1 MSSIAEL
8 LEEASG
14 AVQAAADLA
23 ALDAV
28 RVHYLGKK
36 GVFTAQLR
44 ELGKLPPGEIRAAGQ
59 AINSAKESLTAALDA
74 RREALESERVA
85 AALAKSAIDV
95 TLPGRGER
103 AGPAASRHSHAAP
116 NGRDPRARRASTCTR
131 APRSRTSSTTSPR

>member
-44 ELGKLPPGEIRAAGQ
+44 ELGKLPPDQIRAAGQ
-59 AINSAKESLTAALDA
+59 AINSAKESLTARSTRAA
-74 RREALESERVA
+74 RRS
-85 AALAKSAIDV
+85 
-95 TLPGRGER
+95 R
-103 AGPAASRHSHAAP
+103 ASASRRSS
-116 NGRDPRARRASTCTR
+116 RQREST
-131 APRSRTSSTTSPR
+131 